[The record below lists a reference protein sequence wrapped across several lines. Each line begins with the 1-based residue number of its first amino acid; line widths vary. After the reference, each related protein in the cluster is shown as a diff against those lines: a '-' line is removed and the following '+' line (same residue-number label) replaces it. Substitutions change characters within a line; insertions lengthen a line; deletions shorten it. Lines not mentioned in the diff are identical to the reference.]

1 MITLTKKYRLIWEWI
16 TLNIHDEPD
25 KDYTG
30 SVTMLTADSN
40 RTGCFESDVYQD
52 ILDKIENEQLRTP
65 ENHLDFYQ
73 DDI

>member
-1 MITLTKKYRLIWEWI
+1 MINLTKKYRIIWDWV

-52 ILDKIENEQLRTP
+52 ILDKIEDEELRPIGEWLEFP
-65 ENHLDFYQ
+65 E
-73 DDI
+73 